1 MYTFPETDL
10 EAVFARVEVSE
21 VNTNRGNL
29 VIRKAPTPPDL
40 PFARGGAQTPGSVL
54 RCGILP
60 LELCSIQRS
69 HNNYPKTG
77 LTTFERPKV
86 AQKSPEEMEMA
97 L

>member
-40 PFARGGAQTPGSVL
+40 PFARGGAHL
-54 RCGILP
+54 RLIFP
-60 LELCSIQRS
+60 
-69 HNNYPKTG
+69 
-77 LTTFERPKV
+77 
-86 AQKSPEEMEMA
+86 
-97 L
+97 